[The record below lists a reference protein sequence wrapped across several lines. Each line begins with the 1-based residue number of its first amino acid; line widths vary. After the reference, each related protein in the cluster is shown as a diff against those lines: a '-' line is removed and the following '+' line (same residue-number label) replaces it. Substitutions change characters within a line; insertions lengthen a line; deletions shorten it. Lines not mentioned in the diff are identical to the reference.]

1 MDKATFRSNSLEALS
16 KNKVT
21 CTPAL
26 SEGKTYNLQD
36 VNCKVLMVDIWS
48 VYKKRIGVAQE
59 GSVYFS
65 GSEDNKA
72 MFFPIESLVKYSKV
86 NNFYGCWE
94 WWSILLL
101 IVVIIV
107 VIVLIVF
114 IAVLVTK
121 KKSKKTPKKK

>member
-1 MDKATFRSNSLEALS
+1 
-16 KNKVT
+16 
-21 CTPAL
+21 
-26 SEGKTYNLQD
+26 
-36 VNCKVLMVDIWS
+36 MVDIWS

-94 WWSILLL
+94 WWSIFLL

-107 VIVLIVF
+107 VIVIIVF